1 MINKI
6 KNTFKKF
13 FTIIRDNKYV
23 KKVFKIIIPTIAVTA
38 SAVAIFFGIRYMKLK
53 SALSTTEMLF
63 SQTKSA
69 LYAASSQAT
78 QLMLDNEVLSELL
91 GMVLH
96 VPGEIYA

>member
-1 MINKI
+1 MLTKI
-6 KNTFKKF
+6 KTFFRKF
-13 FTIIRDNKYV
+13 FTNIKDNEYV
-23 KKVFKIIIPTIAVTA
+23 KKISKVIVPMITVTA

-53 SALSTTEMLF
+53 SALSATECLL

-69 LYAASSQAT
+69 LYATSSQAT
-78 QLMLDNEVLSELL
+78 QLMLDNEILSELL